1 MHEIVME
8 LMKERVGFFSPLLQ
22 KGEERRI
29 SDPTTRREQKISLLY
44 KIGSTYKNV

>member
-22 KGEERRI
+22 KEKKGEYL
-29 SDPTTRREQKISLLY
+29 T
-44 KIGSTYKNV
+44 